1 MREKILSV
9 IIITD
14 RIRQDNWSTEDIAD
28 EFEQLIR
35 SARGEVVGS
44 IKCNLKS
51 ISAVHFL
58 GKGKI
63 EEIRVLADEL
73 GANVVIF
80 SEDLSGTQQKNIE
93 DILEKK
99 TIDRTQLIL
108 DIFARHAKSSE
119 GKIQVELAQLE
130 YLLPRL
136 LGKGVLLSRLG
147 GGIGTRGP
155 GEQKLE
161 VDRRRIRTRI
171 VRLQKDLASVIMQRS
186 MRRKKRERFSILTI
200 AIIGYTNAGK
210 STLLNKLT
218 GSEIPVDNMLFSTLD
233 PTIRKFTLPNNQNV
247 LFIDTVGF
255 IYMLPHNLI
264 EAFKATLEETIEAD
278 ILLHILDA
286 SHPRVREHSEATYKV
301 LDELKIK
308 DKPMIT
314 VLNKSDK
321 ISDDFFKERLLKDFK
336 EGVLI
341 SALRKENIG
350 ELIDKITLYLGK
362 TTTSISIEIPLSNMR
377 LLNLIYAEG
386 KVTRR
391 VDKESSV
398 HIEAQ
403 VPHRVRD
410 KINAVARS
418 DSAKK

>member
-1 MREKILSV
+1 MSEKALSV
-9 IIITD
+9 IVITD
-14 RIRQDNWSTEDIAD
+14 SIRHDNWSAEDIAG
-28 EFEQLIR
+28 ESEQLIR
-35 SARGEVVGS
+35 SARAEVVGS
-44 IKCNLKS
+44 ISCNLKS
-51 ISAVHFL
+51 VSAAHFL
-58 GKGKI
+58 GSGKI
-63 EEIRVLADEL
+63 EEIRDLADEL
-73 GANVVIF
+73 GAGTVIF
-80 SEDLSGTQQKNIE
+80 SENLSGTQQKNIE
-93 DILEKK
+93 EVVGRK

-136 LGKGVLLSRLG
+136 MGKGVILSRLG

-171 VRLQKDLASVIMQRS
+171 ARLKRDLESVTQQRS

-218 GSEIPVDNMLFSTLD
+218 GSDILVDNMLFSTLD

-255 IYMLPHNLI
+255 IYKLPHNLI
-264 EAFKATLEETIEAD
+264 EAFKATLEEAVEAD
-278 ILLHILDA
+278 ILLHVLDA
-286 SHPRVREHSEATYKV
+286 SHPKAREHSDATYRV
-301 LDELKIK
+301 LDELGIK

-314 VLNKSDK
+314 ALNKSDN
-321 ISDDFFKERLLKDFK
+321 ISDSFIKERLLKDFSQSI
-336 EGVLI
+336 LI
-341 SALRKENIG
+341 SALRGENID
-350 ELIDKITLYLGK
+350 ELQDRIMLYLGK
-362 TTTSISIEIPLSNMR
+362 TTTNINIEIPITEMK
-377 LLNLIYAEG
+377 LLHIIYTEG
-386 KVTRR
+386 KVTKR
-391 VDKESSV
+391 VDKESSIY
-398 HIEAQ
+398 IEAQ

-410 KINAVARS
+410 KIKFRLTER
-418 DSAKK
+418 

>member
-14 RIRQDNWSTEDIAD
+14 RIRRDNWSAEDITD

-44 IKCNLKS
+44 EKCNLKS
-51 ISAVHFL
+51 ISAIHFL

-80 SEDLSGTQQKNIE
+80 SENLSGTQQKNIE
-93 DILEKK
+93 EILEKK

-171 VRLQKDLASVIMQRS
+171 ARLQKDLAAVMQQRS

-200 AIIGYTNAGK
+200 AIVGYTNTGK

-218 GSEIPVDNMLFSTLD
+218 GSEILVDNMLFSTLD

-264 EAFKATLEETIEAD
+264 EAFKATLEEATEAD
-278 ILLHILDA
+278 VLLHILDA
-286 SHPRVREHSEATYKV
+286 SHPKVKEHSEATYKV

-308 DKPMIT
+308 DKPIIT

-321 ISDDFFKERLLKDFK
+321 ISDDLFKERLLKDFK
-336 EGVLI
+336 DGVLI

-362 TTTSISIEIPLSNMR
+362 TTTSISIEIPISNMR
-377 LLNLIYAEG
+377 LLNLIYTEG
-386 KVTRR
+386 RVTRR
-391 VDKESSV
+391 IDKESSV
-398 HIEAQ
+398 YIEAN
-403 VPHRVRD
+403 VPYRVRD
-410 KINAVARS
+410 KINFHLTE
-418 DSAKK
+418 K